1 MAEDKENRSGRS
13 QVTVPRAAPS
23 GPVSKPRKAGL
34 SARWQFDAALLSQPI
49 DLSAL
54 VTLSQT
60 SVAAFT
66 EDPGL
71 LNRMVDLI
79 LNSDKKRGVDKD
91 SRLDVLVILGNI
103 ARDED
108 ARAEVQRVLETVSSW
123 FDEYMHAEES
133 GSGGDPEDGEAE
145 PELHKAM
152 LVLLCRAYN
161 YSLQAQD
168 VLELCGGDRVLALE
182 TVVGLLEDGEQTMT
196 EIEQKRAAA
205 DGQRAVWEQKF
216 VSLRYEKPLIAAI
229 CSLLRGFTHPDTYF
243 QATEDGFYFLE
254 AGVALPTHSIEKFS
268 EEIETLLAVVLRTH
282 LVEKL
287 AIALHD
293 CLFADAHALDEAD
306 HFAVAAV
313 HEFILNLYQYAMLR
327 AEEYRSH
334 LLCDTLLVP
343 HLILPYLDQC
353 VAHANVLVR
362 RAQTNRDALSMLSTE
377 EATTEICGTSLEGIV
392 SEVADIAL
400 DYPALTKGI
409 AASLRTLVIASF
421 RAPRTRVMFQLLSRV
436 NPTFSLMRC
445 SEFMVRHDF
454 IFSLVLQLNV
464 NMGAFDTSMEVMRES
479 ITDAFAAFSLLQ
491 QVAGCYAAMGETS
504 RQRVL
509 RRFEESSALPL
520 ARDTPSY
527 AAVLGI
533 LWGGGSGQLEQLQR
547 LQACALT
554 QQRDADDER
563 EDDECDDDDDD
574 GLDINPFAMPDD
586 DEIGEAL
593 ALRDSRAALK
603 LDSHE
608 RITAAKFKAELAE
621 LAELQAQLEA
631 NDELDA
637 TPRITGAELA
647 ELADAEWSD
656 DEDDRGKVSGMDAA
670 PVGGVMS
677 LTGEFGDAD
686 RAIAQEAAAA
696 AASADQSIRATRGPV
711 AGSAGTA
718 KAKKKKDKAA
728 AKARAAAQ
736 PRAPEAEEDTEA
748 PRALRLLGD
757 LPSLE
762 MKRSDLAGFL
772 TPDLQLPGVNG
783 TAKPVNK
790 QSISA
795 PSNAAADKGS
805 DAPRELRCA
814 INGHLMRDPVRSKNG
829 TVYERSTIEL
839 WLRTRGSVCP
849 ITNEPLTREELT
861 PDPELR
867 TAIMRFHI
875 KSATT
880 SAPANGGEADADI
893 YDF

>member
-133 GSGGDPEDGEAE
+133 GRAAAAAADGGDPEDEERE

-168 VLELCGGDRVLALE
+168 VLELCGGDRSLALE

-196 EIEQKRAAA
+196 EIEQKRSAAT
-205 DGQRAVWEQKF
+205 GQRAVWEQKV
-216 VSLRYEKPLIAAI
+216 VSLRYEKPLIVAI

-254 AGVALPTHSIEKFS
+254 AGVALPTQSIEKFS

-293 CLFADAHALDEAD
+293 CLFADARALDEAD
-306 HFAVAAV
+306 HLAVAAV
-313 HEFILNLYQYAMLR
+313 HEFVQNLYHYAMLR

-362 RAQTNRDALSMLSTE
+362 RAQTNRDALSMLSSE

-400 DYPALTKGI
+400 DYPALTRGI

-436 NPTFSLMRC
+436 NPTHSLMRC
-445 SEFMVRHDF
+445 SEFMVRHDHL
-454 IFSLVLQLNV
+454 FSLVLLLNV
-464 NMGAFDTSMEVMRES
+464 NMGAFDMSMEVMRES

-491 QVAGCYAAMGETS
+491 QVAGCYAAMDDTC
-504 RQRVL
+504 RRRVL
-509 RRFEESSALPL
+509 RRFEESSTLPL

-533 LWGGGSGQLEQLQR
+533 LWGGGSGQLEHLQK

-563 EDDECDDDDDD
+563 DDDDDD
-574 GLDINPFAMPDD
+574 DDDLDVNPFAMPDD

-608 RITAAKFKAELAE
+608 RITAAQFKAELAE
-621 LAELQAQLEA
+621 LAELQAQLEV

-670 PVGGVMS
+670 PVGGMMS
-677 LTGEFGDAD
+677 LTGEFGAAD

-696 AASADQSIRATRGPV
+696 ASADQRLAE
-711 AGSAGTA
+711 SAGTT

-728 AKARAAAQ
+728 AKARAAAR

-762 MKRSDLAGFL
+762 AKRSDLAGFL

-783 TAKPVNK
+783 TAKPANK
-790 QSISA
+790 QGMLSA
-795 PSNAAADKGS
+795 PSSGTADKGG

-875 KSATT
+875 KSATA
-880 SAPANGGEADADI
+880 SAPVNGGDADADADI